1 VGESA
6 GAAGPFPANGFNI
19 TLTKFTTTL
28 DAGLVRPADAV
39 TGATVVAVGI
49 DNSALDVTSRLVA
62 ADGDDS
68 VETGVAARPAN
79 TRGLDSQALMDGT
92 FTATSLAAGLLLGS
106 TFFATAVRED
116 AGLTISLAGVA
127 SLPLVPL
134 VPVSDDASDVDSAAG
149 CAEVDRF
156 VAVESSELALGCW
169 PPAAPEPPDE
179 PELVCAPPVLT
190 TSPSGADL
198 VARSV
203 VETASESDPD
213 GALLLPVDEC
223 EELWVDPGAP
233 AEPDSPAGAVD
244 SDDVDDEPAEAG
256 SAEATPYPVR
266 IAVPTPRATARPPTR
281 PMYRAAP
288 TCFLLGEPTN
298 RSKL

>member
-1 VGESA
+1 V
-6 GAAGPFPANGFNI
+6 
-19 TLTKFTTTL
+19 
-28 DAGLVRPADAV
+28 
-39 TGATVVAVGI
+39 
-49 DNSALDVTSRLVA
+49 
-62 ADGDDS
+62 
-68 VETGVAARPAN
+68 
-79 TRGLDSQALMDGT
+79 
-92 FTATSLAAGLLLGS
+92 
-106 TFFATAVRED
+106 
-116 AGLTISLAGVA
+116 AGVA
-127 SLPLVPL
+127 SSPLVPL
-134 VPVSDDASDVDSAAG
+134 VPVSDDVSDVDLAAG
-149 CAEVDRF
+149 CAEVDCV
-156 VAVESSELALGCW
+156 VAVESSDIAVDCR
-169 PPAAPEPPDE
+169 PPAAPDAT
-179 PELVCAPPVLT
+179 ELVCAPPVLT